1 MSKVAYGTLSAQ
13 DRRRPSSSLD
23 HDGRLFRLV
32 FPRPIDRNFRV
43 FLPSHDESRAQ
54 TPVLS
59 GHWITFD
66 FHSILLFFFFFFLQW
81 KFFLFLLFIILSP
94 FFLHTY
100 SCTRILIH
108 KYVDILIV
116 RKLCMKC
123 RWIKF
128 HVFNFIVV

>member
-66 FHSILLFFFFFFLQW
+66 FHSILLFFFFFFFTV
-81 KFFLFLLFIILSP
+81 KILSFS
-94 FFLHTY
+94 FFYYPLSFFFTHVLVYRY
-100 SCTRILIH
+100 SYPQVRGYLNCTKVMYEMSL
-108 KYVDILIV
+108 
-116 RKLCMKC
+116 
-123 RWIKF
+123 
-128 HVFNFIVV
+128 N

>member
-66 FHSILLFFFFFFLQW
+66 FHSILLFFFFFLQW